1 MLSAICVTS
10 RSGTWSSCS
19 LAAQR
24 FYQPPTKYKRIRCT
38 RIITSPHSARWV
50 ADANRNGT
58 LHFVHSRVCEGPRAA
73 QGLGIAVCGWSP
85 LGLGGALG
93 EPAVLAAAERHG
105 RSPAAVALRWLW
117 QVWRAR

>member
-1 MLSAICVTS
+1 MCAS

-19 LAAQR
+19 LAAQQ
-24 FYQPPTKYKRIRCT
+24 FCQPPTKYKRIRCT
-38 RIITSPHSARWV
+38 QIIISPHSARCV
-50 ADANRNGT
+50 ADASCDGA
-58 LHFVHSRVCEGPRAA
+58 LHSVHSCLLRRPAHDG

-93 EPAVLAAAERHG
+93 DPAVLAAAARHG

-117 QVWRAR
+117 QVRRTR